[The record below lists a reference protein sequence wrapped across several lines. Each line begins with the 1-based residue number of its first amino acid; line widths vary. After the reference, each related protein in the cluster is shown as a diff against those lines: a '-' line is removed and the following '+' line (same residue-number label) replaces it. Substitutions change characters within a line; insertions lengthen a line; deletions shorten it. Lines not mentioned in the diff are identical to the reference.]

1 MPLHRGWHSLVTP
14 VAVATL
20 AAVLV
25 TGGLLWAG
33 SAASKG
39 DGSGVPAAHVR
50 STPQHDYG
58 PAPSYT
64 LTDQNGDRV
73 SSDRLAG
80 KVQIVSFLFPYC
92 TTDCP
97 ILARDLAR
105 LQHTLAADGLGD
117 KTAIVT
123 FNVDPGGPNPRQLTE
138 FLRQYGAHAD
148 PTTADVPWYF
158 LTGSRSQVKH
168 AVRDGYHVA
177 YWKVRGGD
185 EEGTEHPN
193 KLARRVDPGYDVK
206 HADVIYLV
214 DGSGEI
220 RTRLDST
227 SQADPKTLV
236 HAVRKVLHR

>member
-1 MPLHRGWHSLVTP
+1 MATHRGWRSLVAP
-14 VAVATL
+14 VAVATV
-20 AAVLV
+20 AAVLLA
-25 TGGLLWAG
+25 GGLLWAG
-33 SAASKG
+33 GAAG
-39 DGSGVPAAHVR
+39 RDGSKSPAAQVQ
-50 STPQHDYG
+50 SKPQHDYG

-73 SSDRLAG
+73 SSDRLDG

-105 LQHTLAADGLGD
+105 LQHTLAAKGLAK

-123 FNVDPGGPNPRQLTE
+123 FNVDPGGPSPRQLSE

-148 PTTADVPWYF
+148 PATAKVPWYF
-158 LTGSRSQVKH
+158 LTGSKKQIRH

-177 YWKVRGGD
+177 YWKVRGAE
-185 EEGTEHPN
+185 EEGAEHPN
-193 KLARRVDPGYDVK
+193 KLANRVDPGYDVK
-206 HADVIYLV
+206 HAEVIYLV
-214 DGSGEI
+214 DGTGEI

-227 SQADPKTLV
+227 SQANPKTVV
-236 HAVRKVLHR
+236 HALRKVMRR